1 MNASEYQKSLEMV
14 ARAIQRHGR
23 AAVGFSGGKDS
34 LVLKHLLN
42 PLSKQIDF
50 IWVNTGSMMP
60 HMERFVR
67 ELGVIELRGNQ
78 TARFATAGLP
88 VRIAPVLNTAAG
100 RVEREPRQ
108 RLMLSDWYSCC
119 YEVRCAPMRDYLKL
133 RGITLFIDGQ
143 RFEDNFDTLGGG
155 VSGIERLQP
164 LWEWSGADVQ
174 AYIEAHQLELPEQ
187 YGQGY
192 RDSIECWNCTATIDA
207 DRFAYL
213 AKHHPQRWEAL
224 KPALAAIYG
233 AANSEMTLFQKAVSA
248 AALHEASK
256 GTYPS
261 QREQVRSEQP
271 LAQQG
276 TKEAS

>member
-14 ARAIQRHGR
+14 GQAIQRHGH

-50 IWVNTGSMMP
+50 IWVNTGAMMP

-143 RFEDNFDTLGGG
+143 RFEDNFDALGGG

-192 RDSIECWNCTATIDA
+192 RDSIECWNCTGTIDA
-207 DRFAYL
+207 DRFAYM

-233 AANSEMTLFQKAVSA
+233 AANSEISLLQHAVNA
-248 AALHEASK
+248 AALNETPRCGGPTSN
-256 GTYPS
+256 
-261 QREQVRSEQP
+261 EQTRPEQP
-271 LAQQG
+271 HTKHGA
-276 TKEAS
+276 KEAS